1 MTLAEALMGY
11 TQALLDR
18 SNDETLRAAEA
29 AIVEV
34 FQPAAPAPAL
44 APNLP

>member
-1 MTLAEALMGY
+1 MTLAEALMSY

-29 AIVEV
+29 TIVEV
-34 FQPAAPAPAL
+34 LQPAALAPAV
-44 APNLP
+44 P